1 MTQAEIVL
9 WSRLKN
15 RQVNGYKFRRQY
27 SVDQYVVDFYCPRV
41 KLAVEVDGDSH
52 FTEEAES
59 YDEDRQKKIEQLG
72 IHFLRF
78 TNVDVKKNLYE
89 VVNAIAEKLTVLDKG
104 GNDNNRK

>member
-1 MTQAEIVL
+1 MTPAEIIL

-27 SVDQYVVDFYCPRV
+27 SVDRYVIDFYCPRV

-52 FTEEAES
+52 FTEGAEL

-72 IHFLRF
+72 IHFLRV
-78 TNVDVKKNLYE
+78 TNTDVKKNLYE
-89 VVNAIAEKLTVLDKG
+89 VVNAIAEELAALEKE
-104 GNDNNRK
+104 